1 MAGIKSDGKSVG
13 AAAGAFIVWLILA
26 APVAAQT
33 FEIPDGFSSEIVRQS
48 TEGGSVA
55 VLRIHPDDGAFS
67 DLSTIEMRPIIDSI
81 ANPDGWLRSRV
92 TADIELPQP
101 DSDGIFD
108 SPDSPLS
115 DPAFDDMRGSVR
127 SMLESLQSLGKLPL
141 DYCQPP
147 DTSANRAGPYRE
159 MTCVFAIG
167 PLTQHL
173 VFRLQDLDGVWYYT
187 RIRTMNERRLRHLV
201 AIANSFHID

>member
-1 MAGIKSDGKSVG
+1 MAGIKFDGKSVG

-48 TEGGSVA
+48 TEGGAVA

-81 ANPDGWLRSRV
+81 ADPDGWLRSRV

>member
-48 TEGGSVA
+48 TEGGAVA

-81 ANPDGWLRSRV
+81 ADPDGWLRSRV

>member
-1 MAGIKSDGKSVG
+1 MIGIKFDKQSIG
-13 AAAGAFIVWLILA
+13 AVAGAYFVCFMA
-26 APVAAQT
+26 AVPVAAQT

-55 VLRIHPDDGAFS
+55 VLRIRPDDGAFA

-81 ANPDGWLRSRV
+81 ADPDGWLRGRV

-115 DPAFDDMRGSVR
+115 DPAFDAMRDSVR

-141 DYCQPP
+141 DFCQPP
-147 DTSANRAGPYRE
+147 NTSANRAGPFRE

>member
-81 ANPDGWLRSRV
+81 ADPDGWLRSRV